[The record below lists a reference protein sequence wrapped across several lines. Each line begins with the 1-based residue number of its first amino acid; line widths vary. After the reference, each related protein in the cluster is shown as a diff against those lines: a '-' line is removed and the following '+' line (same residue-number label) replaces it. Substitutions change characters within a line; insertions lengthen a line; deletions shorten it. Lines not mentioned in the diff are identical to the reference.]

1 MIRIIGFKD
10 SLNSVEKI
18 DKLVKEFGEGVD
30 RMLTLSTSVT
40 TRQNSRKLGFVL
52 AAPSVLWGIAPMCLK
67 RGGIHNKTNIW
78 I

>member
-40 TRQNSRKLGFVL
+40 T
-52 AAPSVLWGIAPMCLK
+52 GIGRSACAGVPAE
-67 RGGIHNKTNIW
+67 
-78 I
+78 

>member
-40 TRQNSRKLGFVL
+40 TRQNSRKLSFVL
-52 AAPSVLWGIAPMCLK
+52 AAPSVS
-67 RGGIHNKTNIW
+67 
-78 I
+78 

>member
-40 TRQNSRKLGFVL
+40 TRHNSSKLGFVL
-52 AAPSVLWGIAPMCLK
+52 AAPSVS
-67 RGGIHNKTNIW
+67 
-78 I
+78 

>member
-52 AAPSVLWGIAPMCLK
+52 AAPSVS
-67 RGGIHNKTNIW
+67 
-78 I
+78 